1 MPSVHSPPYRFFL
14 RRLRAGRV
22 AVGLTQ
28 EQVARALRRPQSF
41 VSKCE
46 SGERRVDVVE
56 LVAFARL
63 YHKPLD
69 FFVEHAPLSR
79 TRAPDSSG

>member
-1 MPSVHSPPYRFFL
+1 MAKVPTRKSLYSSEYEHFL
-14 RRLRAGRV
+14 QLLRKARE

-28 EQVARALRRPQSF
+28 IEAARRLNRPQSF

-56 LVAFARL
+56 LAQFCRVYKIKMGMFLAAL
-63 YHKPLD
+63 
-69 FFVEHAPLSR
+69 E
-79 TRAPDSSG
+79 